1 MNVSVDIPCAHPA
14 GGPALGGA
22 GSPRNAW
29 MLRQRL
35 RTAAA

>member
-1 MNVSVDIPCAHPA
+1 MNVSVDITCAQPA

-22 GSPRNAW
+22 GFPRNACT
-29 MLRQRL
+29 LRQRL